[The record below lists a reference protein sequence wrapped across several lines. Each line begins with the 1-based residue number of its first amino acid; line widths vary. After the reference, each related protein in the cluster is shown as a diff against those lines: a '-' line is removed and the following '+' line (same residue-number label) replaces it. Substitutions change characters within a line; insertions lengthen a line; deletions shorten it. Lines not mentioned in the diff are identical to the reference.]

1 MRRTIGGAALL
12 TDVHL
17 TVPVGSRL
25 LVVSQPKA
33 SASLLLRILAGIA
46 RADDGRISIAGLT
59 RAQAGRAGWARRV
72 GYVGPDVIHSWL
84 SPREAL
90 ELAGGLADLRGR
102 SLARMVGAALE
113 SYELLGFADRP
124 MRRGGPA
131 VVQRVT
137 LAAAQLTEPEVLLL
151 DEPLRALD
159 APDRAR
165 LLGKAGPRQT
175 VILASR
181 YPASMSGLV
190 NRVALLLDGRVRLDA
205 DATELERHNLSL
217 SMSGIKAL
225 ASRPRGG

>member
-1 MRRTIGGAALL
+1 MLA
-12 TDVHL
+12 DVHL

-25 LVVSQPKA
+25 LVVSQPPA

-46 RADDGRISIAGLT
+46 RADGGRICMAGLT
-59 RAQAGRAGWARRV
+59 RAKSGPAGWARRI

-90 ELAGGLADLRGR
+90 ELAGRLADLRGR
-102 SLARMVGAALE
+102 SLARLVGAALE
-113 SYELLGFADRP
+113 SYELLGFADQP

-137 LAAAQLTEPEVLLL
+137 LAAAQLNEPEVLLL

-159 APDRAR
+159 AMDRAR

-181 YPASMSGLV
+181 YPASVSGLV
-190 NRVALLLDGRVRLDA
+190 NRVVLLLDGRVRLDA
-205 DATELERHNLSL
+205 DVAELEGRNLSL
-217 SMSGIKAL
+217 SMSGLEAL
-225 ASRPRGG
+225 ASRRHAG